1 MKVGTGEFHTALKR
15 NHFNPISIVILNL
28 IFHGK
33 VFVFALL
40 IAAAAASSEYPAYP
54 KAAYPAPAYP
64 APAYPAKT
72 YDYVT
77 STHLLT

>member
-1 MKVGTGEFHTALKR
+1 MTLLPFQ
-15 NHFNPISIVILNL
+15 IVA
-28 IFHGK
+28 
-33 VFVFALL
+33 FALL
-40 IAAAAASSEYPAYP
+40 IAAAAASTEYPAYP

-77 STHLLT
+77 STHPLTCPRNRSG